1 MSVAVRTLKCIKDF
15 RHAVVD
21 SLKSAELSGI
31 GSNVSAS
38 REMKAWPEEESFIIV
53 NVPDIDFD
61 DKNTSPRFY
70 FCKSE
75 LRIDIYSRCFLS
87 GENNVEG
94 VGSIADLND
103 FLDDTMHAVAAVIE
117 PCPYWNGPYQGLVSR
132 CVLRSYSN
140 NLSARSEASRG
151 AATLTFEVSFTAK
164 IDRTAATKEFMR
176 ANNAVK
182 TGSQSMDF
190 TTVLRPGEPDPVQQ
204 EANPT
209 EAETA
214 DNSAGNEE

>member
-1 MSVAVRTLKCIKDF
+1 MSVAVRTLNCIKDF
-15 RHAVVD
+15 RHAVVN
-21 SLKSAELSGI
+21 SLKAAELPGI
-31 GSNVSAS
+31 GQNVSAS
-38 REMKAWPEEESFIIV
+38 REMKAWPDEESFIIV

-94 VGSIADLND
+94 VDSIADLND

-132 CVLRSYSN
+132 CVLRSYVN
-140 NLSARSEASRG
+140 NLSVRSDTTRG
-151 AATLTFEVSFTAK
+151 AATITFEVSFTAK
-164 IDRTAATKEFMR
+164 IDRTAATKDWLR
-176 ANNAVK
+176 ANNTIQ
-182 TGSQSMDF
+182 TGSQSIDF
-190 TTVLRPGEPDPVQQ
+190 TTELRPGNQ
-204 EANPT
+204 A

-214 DNSAGNEE
+214 DISAGN

>member
-1 MSVAVRTLKCIKDF
+1 MSVAVRTLNCIKDF
-15 RHAVVD
+15 RHAVVN
-21 SLKSAELSGI
+21 SLKAAELPGI
-31 GSNVSAS
+31 GLNVSAS
-38 REMKAWPEEESFIIV
+38 REMKAWPDEESFIIV

-94 VGSIADLND
+94 VDSIADLND

-117 PCPYWNGPYQGLVSR
+117 PCPYWKGPYNGLVSR
-132 CVLRSYSN
+132 CVLRSYVN
-140 NLSARSEASRG
+140 NLSVRSDTTRG
-151 AATLTFEVSFTAK
+151 AATITFEVSFTAK
-164 IDRTAATKEFMR
+164 IDRTAATKDWLR
-176 ANNAVK
+176 ANNSIK

-190 TTVLRPGEPDPVQQ
+190 QTVLRPGEQ
-204 EANPT
+204 A

-214 DNSAGNEE
+214 DNSAGN